1 MGDMNEQV
9 NFLRKS
15 QNNKTPSLPPPPKQV
30 PVVVQPKV

>member
-15 QNNKTPSLPPPPKQV
+15 QNNKTPSLPPKQV